1 MALFTCKDVAFAYD
15 GVTAVEGLNFEI
27 NAGDYLGIV
36 GENGAGKSTLIA
48 GLLGLKSPGSG
59 QITMG
64 DGLRKNEI
72 GYLPQKS
79 PIQRDFPA
87 SVYEVVLSGRL
98 NRQGFRPFYKKAD
111 KKAVEVNLKRLGIE
125 DLKKRCFRELSGG
138 QQQRVLLAR
147 ALCATNKI
155 LLLDEPA
162 AGLDPVATRRLYE
175 LVKAVNK
182 KLDISVVMVSHDIES
197 VMRYNSHVLHLGG
210 RQLFYGTVEEYRR
223 SPVGRHFLGGGDHD

>member
-1 MALFTCKDVAFAYD
+1 M
-15 GVTAVEGLNFEI
+15 
-27 NAGDYLGIV
+27 
-36 GENGAGKSTLIA
+36 GE
-48 GLLGLKSPGSG
+48 
-59 QITMG
+59 
-64 DGLRKNEI
+64 GLRKNEI

-98 NRQGFRPFYKKAD
+98 NRQGFRPFYRKAD
-111 KKAVEVNLKRLGIE
+111 KKAVEINLKRLGIE
-125 DLKKRCFRELSGG
+125 ELRKRCFRELSGG

-182 KLDISVVMVSHDIES
+182 KLGISVVMVSHDIES
-197 VMRYNSHVLHLGG
+197 VVRYNSHVLHLGG
-210 RQLFYGTVEEYRR
+210 RQLFYGTVEDYRQ
-223 SPVGRHFLGGGDHD
+223 SPVGRHFLGGGEHA

>member
-1 MALFTCKDVAFAYD
+1 MALFTGKDVAFAYD

-59 QITMG
+59 QIIMG

-79 PIQRDFPA
+79 PVQRDFPA

-98 NRQGFRPFYKKAD
+98 NRQGFRPFYKEAD
-111 KKAVEVNLKRLGIE
+111 KKAVQINLRRLGIE

-182 KLDISVVMVSHDIES
+182 KLGISVVMVSHDIES

-223 SPVGRHFLGGGDHD
+223 SPVGRHFLGGEDHD